1 MTTSNTIDADTK
13 GLGLMCLRRIML
25 EKTMVRLLLAAALL
39 ASAVPAQANTIN
51 VFNRVIAVL

>member
-1 MTTSNTIDADTK
+1 
-13 GLGLMCLRRIML
+13 ML